1 MVQIPRSVYERL
13 LEHLQAHAPTDS
25 WAESLLEE
33 LQREVK
39 PAYLLPSGSFLL
51 DSGVEEEYGVN

>member
-1 MVQIPRSVYERL
+1 MKDEMVQIPRSVYDRL

-25 WAESLLEE
+25 WAKSVLDE

-39 PAYLLPSGSFLL
+39 PAYLLA
-51 DSGVEEEYGVN
+51 

>member
-1 MVQIPRSVYERL
+1 MKDEMVQIPRSVYDRL

-25 WAESLLEE
+25 WAKSVLDE

-39 PAYLLPSGSFLL
+39 PAYLRGKRVISIGWR
-51 DSGVEEEYGVN
+51 D